1 MIEYTHAETE
11 TLSTANETAVQ
22 YGAKRT
28 WTFEEYMAAEELSVE
43 KHEFHNGKRITMA
56 GASKPHSIIN
66 ISVGAAI
73 INALNSIED
82 EETEVCSNDLKVFIP
97 SLNKAVYPDLTIVQG
112 EAIMKHKHV
121 IKNPT
126 LLVEVLSD
134 STEVYDRGDKFEHYK
149 TLPSFK
155 EYVLVAQNSPLV
167 EVFYRENPNDK
178 EWLHTRYEGLAAN
191 VELRSIGCTLK
202 MKDIYRRIFK

>member
-43 KHEFHNGKRITMA
+43 KHEFHNGKRTTMA
-56 GASKPHSIIN
+56 GGTPPHSELSNNFGTMVN
-66 ISVGAAI
+66 I
-73 INALNSIED
+73 ALFNKDDEHFHVYNSD
-82 EETEVCSNDLKVFIP
+82 MQTFIP
-97 SLNKAVYPDLTIVQG
+97 KTNKSVYPDLSIVEG
-112 EAIMKHKHV
+112 IPLLKHKHV

-134 STEVYDRGDKFEHYK
+134 STEVYDRGDKFENYK
-149 TLPSFK
+149 SLPSFK
-155 EYVLVAQNSPLV
+155 EYVLVAQNKPLV
-167 EVFYRENPNDK
+167 EVFYRENPDDK
-178 EWLHTRYEGLAAN
+178 EWQHTRYEGLTAL